1 MPNSALCTLLA
12 FTLGLISLT
21 SHALENEE
29 ALSPELIQF
38 LEINQNKITLIDFFA
53 SWCVSCRIELPQIAK
68 LIPQLDAQQVEIIGI
83 NVDEEISE
91 GQAYI
96 DSFKKTGGLNFRVF
110 MDPEQELI
118 DIFEPLGMPALYY
131 IQNGSI
137 KKMHLGAMPNI
148 DQVILTD
155 LTDLG
160 YISNLEGQ

>member
-1 MPNSALCTLLA
+1 MPNSALSIL
-12 FTLGLISLT
+12 FTLALSFISLA
-21 SHALENEE
+21 SNALENEE
-29 ALSPELIQF
+29 ALSPELVQSLDIDQD
-38 LEINQNKITLIDFFA
+38 KITIIDFFA

-68 LIPQLDAQQVEIIGI
+68 LIPQLDARKVEVIGI

-96 DSFKKTGGLNFRVF
+96 DSFEKTGGLNFRVF

-118 DIFEPLGMPALYY
+118 DIFGPLGMPALYY

-155 LTDLG
+155 LSALG
-160 YISNLEGQ
+160 YE

>member
-1 MPNSALCTLLA
+1 MPNSALSTLLILA
-12 FTLGLISLT
+12 LSLT
-21 SHALENEE
+21 SLASNALENEDV
-29 ALSPELIQF
+29 LSPELVQS
-38 LEINQNKITLIDFFA
+38 LEIDQDKITIIDFFA

-68 LIPQLDAQQVEIIGI
+68 LIPQLDAQQVEVIGI

-96 DSFKKTGGLNFRVF
+96 DTFKKSGGLNFRVF

-131 IQNGSI
+131 IQNGI
-137 KKMHLGAMPNI
+137 VKKMHLGAMPNI

-155 LTDLG
+155 LSSLG
-160 YISNLEGQ
+160 YLSNAGDQ